1 MTRIAFLICIC
12 LGLASLLPAQED
24 YGTPEERARYQTDRM
39 RAELPL
45 LDQQVEAVHQ
55 LNLEYARRVQREVID
70 TGMNHFSAY
79 FYMQKLIGQK
89 EEELFPL
96 LSARQI
102 EQYSV
107 LKSSVVKMLVA
118 RFFGG

>member
-1 MTRIAFLICIC
+1 MARTHLLFAFFLS
-12 LGLASLLPAQED
+12 LTSLLGAQED

-39 RAELPL
+39 RNELPL
-45 LDQQVEAVHQ
+45 REQQVSSVHQ
-55 LNLEYARRVQREVID
+55 LNLKYAKRVQREVID

-79 FYMQKLIGQK
+79 FHIQNLIAQK

-96 LSARQI
+96 LSGQQI
-102 EQYSV
+102 EQYRS
-107 LKSSVVKMLVA
+107 LKSSVIKMLVA